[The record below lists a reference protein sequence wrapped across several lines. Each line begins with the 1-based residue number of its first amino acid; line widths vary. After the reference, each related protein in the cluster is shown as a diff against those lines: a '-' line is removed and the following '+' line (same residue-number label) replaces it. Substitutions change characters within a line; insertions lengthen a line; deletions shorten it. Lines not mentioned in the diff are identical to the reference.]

1 MIEVFSASQTREND
15 RLAITNG
22 ESAISLM
29 LKAGKGLYYSYDY
42 TNKKVLICCG
52 GGNNGGDGF
61 ILALLLKEKNVD
73 CTVLLCK
80 EKFNKECTYLLNK
93 VRGAGINC
101 VYYTPSFDFFPYDVI
116 VDGILGTGFDGKL
129 RYEVKE
135 IILKINSSPA
145 YKISIDIPSGLN
157 GDTGFGKTCVKADL
171 TVTMNNLKT
180 GLFLNDAKDYV
191 GQIKVVDVG
200 IPTLGAEA
208 NLLEKSDLKQV
219 FIPRREN
226 SHKGNYG
233 YVGIIGGS
241 TEYSGAVKLSN
252 YAYSTLKVGAGVVK
266 LCVPNCIKDSVLP
279 YMVES
284 TLFPLKSAFG
294 KICFNKKEWQE
305 LISSVKVIGFGMGVG
320 KSRQII
326 KALRFLLANFDGV
339 LIIDA
344 DGLNALSKINSDEL
358 LNTKAQVVLTPHLK
372 EFSRLCD
379 YSVEE
384 IAKNPLEIAKNY
396 AKIYKLTL
404 VLKGPTTIIT
414 NGQEVYLSSSG
425 CAGLATAGSGDVLTG
440 VITGIN
446 AFCKNVLQATASAC
460 YLTGLAGEL
469 AQKEKNA
476 YSMTAR
482 DTIYHIEQVISDIL
496 KI

>member
-1 MIEVFSASQTREND
+1 MIEVFSASKTREND
-15 RLAITNG
+15 KLAISNG
-22 ESAISLM
+22 QSSLSLM
-29 LKAGKGLYYSYDY
+29 LKAGKGIYYSYDF

-80 EKFNKECTYLLNK
+80 DKFNKECTNLLNK
-93 VRGAGINC
+93 ARTLGINC
-101 VYYTPSFDFFPYDVI
+101 VYYTPSFDFYPYNVI

-129 RYEVKE
+129 RYNVKE
-135 IILKINSSPA
+135 IILKINASNA

-157 GDTGFGKTCVKADL
+157 GNTGVGKTCVKADL

-180 GLFLNDAKDYV
+180 GLFLSDAKDFV
-191 GQIKVVDVG
+191 GQIKVVNIG
-200 IPTLGAEA
+200 IPTNGAEA
-208 NLLEKSDLKQV
+208 KLIEKSDLKKV
-219 FIPRREN
+219 FTNRREN

-241 TEYSGAVKLSN
+241 TEYSGAIKLSN

-266 LCVPNCIKDSVLP
+266 LCVPSWIKDSVLP

-284 TLFPLKSAFG
+284 TLFPLNSIFG
-294 KICFNKKEWQE
+294 KLWFSKKEWKE
-305 LISSVKVIGFGMGVG
+305 LISSVKVIGFGMGMGRSKQV
-320 KSRQII
+320 I
-326 KALRFLLANFDGV
+326 KALRFLLANYDGV

-358 LNTKAQVVLTPHLK
+358 LNAKPQIVLTPHLK
-372 EFSRLCD
+372 EFSRLCG

-404 VLKGPTTIIT
+404 VLKGSTTIIT

-440 VITGIN
+440 VIVGVN
-446 AFCKNVLQATASAC
+446 AFYNNVLQATASAC

-469 AQKEKNA
+469 AQKEKNS

-482 DTIYHIEQVISDIL
+482 DTIYHIEKVISDIL
-496 KI
+496 N